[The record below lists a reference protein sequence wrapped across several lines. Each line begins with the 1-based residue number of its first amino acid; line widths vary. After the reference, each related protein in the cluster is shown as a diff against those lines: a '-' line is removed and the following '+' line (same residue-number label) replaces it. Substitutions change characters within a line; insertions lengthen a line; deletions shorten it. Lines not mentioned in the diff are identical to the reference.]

1 MAGITDHNHAGQ
13 IDDGVNGGKQAKAAA
28 RAAEDFMFAAEC
40 SCRKGTEDPVA
51 KAAEDAGHTSVR
63 VLHPEMYSVGTH
75 SREGDLRSLNLSDN
89 YLFAK
94 VMEDAELCG
103 RVLEEILQVP
113 IRDVQFVSTE
123 ESVRI
128 LPESKGIRMDVYV
141 NDDKGTVYNVEM
153 QTGRDDNLPKRARY
167 YQNTI
172 DLDLLSAG
180 QDYLELKGTFIIFI
194 CTFPLFGR
202 ERHIY
207 TFVNRCEEDVTLQL
221 GDETVRIFLSTC
233 GKLDDISKDLKAF
246 LKYVEHSTDEVAE
259 RSESEL
265 VKAVN
270 RRVQRIKDTREYQVK
285 YMTLYL
291 HEKEIE
297 RKAYA
302 EGVETGQEKGREQAL
317 KTAALRMYARGRNVE
332 EIAGDLGISRE
343 QAAAW
348 IRET

>member
-1 MAGITDHNHAGQ
+1 MAEIMDHDHAGQ
-13 IDDGVNGGKQAKAAA
+13 TGNGNNGEDGGIQAKAAA

-40 SCRKGTEDPVA
+40 FCHTGAEGPA
-51 KAAEDAGHTSVR
+51 AQAAEDAGRMTEGDTRS
-63 VLHPEMYSVGTH
+63 EMYAVDTH
-75 SREGDLRSLNLSDN
+75 SREGDLRSLNLSNN

-94 VMEDAELCG
+94 VMEDEELC
-103 RVLEEILQVP
+103 RKVLEEILQVS
-113 IRDVQFVSTE
+113 IREVRFVSTE

-153 QTGRDDNLPKRARY
+153 QTGQDDNLPKRARY
-167 YQNTI
+167 YQDTI

-207 TFVNRCEEDVTLQL
+207 TFVNRCEEDATLQL
-221 GDETVRIFLSTC
+221 GDETVKIFLSTC
-233 GKLDDISKDLKAF
+233 GKLEDISKDLKAF
-246 LKYVEHSTDEVAE
+246 LEYVEHSTDEVAE
-259 RSESEL
+259 RSGSEL

-270 RRVQRIKDTREYQVK
+270 RRVQRIKDTREYQVE

-302 EGVETGQEKGREQAL
+302 EGEEKGREQAL
-317 KTAALRMYARGRNVE
+317 KAAVLRMYVRGRSEE

-348 IRET
+348 VREA